1 MHTMSNAEQ
10 TIKRLVRT
18 MDIDELRNI
27 NHVVVSRIKVLKAK
41 KLKEKRDILKVGDTV
56 TFRCSKNFR
65 VDRAWGFEPVKCRG
79 YTVGVVLSI
88 ARTFAKLRVGSKRY
102 KGRISELEK
111 THFAEA
117 TMWFE
122 KPDAKHGSTWP
133 TRMELLSKDPWKVG
147 NDAPL
152 VPKYS
157 PSGSSY
163 ATTSTIIKC

>member
-1 MHTMSNAEQ
+1 MAEQ

-18 MDIDELRNI
+18 MKMDELRNI
-27 NHVVVSRIKVLKAK
+27 NAVVVGRIKVLQAK
-41 KLKEKRDILKVGDTV
+41 KLKETKDLLKVGDTV
-56 TFRCSKNFR
+56 TFRFSKYFKVGR
-65 VDRAWGFEPVKCRG
+65 VWGFEPVKCRG
-79 YTVGVVLSI
+79 YIVGVVQSI
-88 ARTFAKLRVGSKRY
+88 ARTFAKIRVGSKRY
-102 KGRISELEK
+102 KCRISGLEK

-133 TRMELLSKDPWKVG
+133 TRMELLSKDPWKVD

-152 VPKYS
+152 VPKNS
-157 PSGSSY
+157 SSGSSY